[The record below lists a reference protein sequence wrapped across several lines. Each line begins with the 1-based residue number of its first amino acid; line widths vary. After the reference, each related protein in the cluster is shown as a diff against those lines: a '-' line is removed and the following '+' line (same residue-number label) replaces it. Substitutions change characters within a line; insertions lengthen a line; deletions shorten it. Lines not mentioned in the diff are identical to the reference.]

1 MSILTENQK
10 YALSKQLTERA
21 FSQIINMDTIK
32 MATVSPFS
40 TFCTIISLFLRR
52 DFNVPKV
59 ESDAVKTLLTNKDT
73 IVQKADIKVMQLS
86 KRLCL

>member
-1 MSILTENQK
+1 MSILTEHQK
-10 YALSKQLTERA
+10 YGLSKQLTERV
-21 FSQIINMDTIK
+21 FSQITNIDPIK
-32 MATVSPFS
+32 MATVSLFS

-59 ESDAVKTLLTNKDT
+59 ESDAVKTLLKNKDT
-73 IVQKADIKVMQLS
+73 MVQKADIKIMQLS